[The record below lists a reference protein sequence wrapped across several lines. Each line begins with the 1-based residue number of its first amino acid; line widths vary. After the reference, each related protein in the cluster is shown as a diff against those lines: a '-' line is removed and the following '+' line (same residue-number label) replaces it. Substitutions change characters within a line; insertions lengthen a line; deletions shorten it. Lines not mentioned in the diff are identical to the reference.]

1 MYESCSLPTNQPI
14 VSERD
19 QFFIVHSE
27 SILGQMNEVTCTGA
41 DLCIHK
47 KEKGIGKKGMNERE
61 KERERERE
69 RERETATFPSQ
80 PFAGARAEPRIIS
93 ELHFTVQREGIV

>member
-1 MYESCSLPTNQPI
+1 MESGFCLYESCSLPTNQPI

-47 KEKGIGKKGMNERE
+47 KEKGIGKKGMN
-61 KERERERE
+61 KRERERNS
-69 RERETATFPSQ
+69 RKKVKRKKKVLS
-80 PFAGARAEPRIIS
+80 
-93 ELHFTVQREGIV
+93 